1 MIEGVPV
8 IMATCSYHTT
18 LRRPCRRTATQD
30 GMCRQH
36 YNLTRQANNPPQT
49 PPRANTNTVPP
60 PILQTPPQ
68 PVRTI
73 RQPPPA
79 PVRIQRQPVTQRTPA
94 DQERVRASNQLVLNH
109 VPNMGVQEIIG
120 IANLLFDTWLH
131 YEVPAIF
138 VPAAYTSLK
147 YLSVRH
153 PFFQDLLMAS
163 VQVVLLDS
171 HPVFAS
177 YTFVPLE
184 ERQQTLERLRLVVE
198 LIGNDA
204 PEHDDR
210 DWRYPLMLQR
220 IETILLT
227 PPPAP
232 PVERDPEGSIHLRA
246 FATDPENVHRSSVQ
260 DMARNQIQHILQ
272 IPFPDDQDTM
282 LETHRVY
289 RSEATLHEI
298 RQNCL
303 NVECFGVGYREL
315 LNHVWA
321 FIRSHEEKEEL
332 ERRFEEEVLDGVG
345 TCPNGK
351 MCRLVNTL
359 QGYYEMPAAP
369 SREAFQAR
377 MATLR
382 GQPDALTVAQEVFE
396 EYQIPQEERQAW
408 IETLA
413 EV

>member
-1 MIEGVPV
+1 
-8 IMATCSYHTT
+8 MATCSYQTT
-18 LRRPCRRTATQD
+18 LRRPCRRAAVQD

-36 YNLTRQANNPPQT
+36 YNLTQAAPQPQT
-49 PPRANTNTVPP
+49 PPRVPAVVQ
-60 PILQTPPQ
+60 PILQTPVA
-68 PVRTI
+68 VRTV

-79 PVRIQRQPVTQRTPA
+79 PVRILNRPLTQRTPQE
-94 DQERVRASNQLVLNH
+94 QERVRASNQIVLYH
-109 VPNMGVQEIIG
+109 VPNMGAHEIIG
-120 IANLLFDTWLH
+120 IANILFDTWLH

-147 YLSVRH
+147 FLSVRH
-153 PFFQDLLMAS
+153 PFFQDLLMAA
-163 VQVVLLDS
+163 VQFVLLDS
-171 HPVFAS
+171 HPVFTS

-204 PEHDDR
+204 PDHDER

-220 IETILLT
+220 IEAILIAPPT
-227 PPPAP
+227 PT
-232 PVERDPEGSIHLRA
+232 PVERDPEGSINLQA

-272 IPFPDDQDTM
+272 IPYPDDQDTM

-289 RSEATLHEI
+289 RNEPTLHEI

-321 FIRSHEEKEEL
+321 YIRSHEEKDEL
-332 ERRFEEEVLDGVG
+332 ERRLEEEVLDGVG

-359 QGYYEMPAAP
+359 QGYYEMPAAAP
-369 SREAFQAR
+369 REAFQAR
-377 MATLR
+377 MAALR
-382 GQPDALTVAQEVFE
+382 GQPDALTTAQQVFE
-396 EYQIPQEERQAW
+396 EFQIPQEERQAW
-408 IETLA
+408 VDSLQE
-413 EV
+413 